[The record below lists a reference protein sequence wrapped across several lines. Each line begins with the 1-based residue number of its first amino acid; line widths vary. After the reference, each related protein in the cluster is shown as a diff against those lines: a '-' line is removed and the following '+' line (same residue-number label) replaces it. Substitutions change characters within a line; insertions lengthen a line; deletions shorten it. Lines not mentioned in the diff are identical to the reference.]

1 MIFTLL
7 SFWYGVKGREYWAQ
21 CVCCYF
27 LGFFGDVVDGHV
39 ARMFDQ
45 SKPFDLE
52 SCLRLCP
59 PLVADM

>member
-45 SKPFDLE
+45 SKPFDL
-52 SCLRLCP
+52 
-59 PLVADM
+59 